1 MANHKGVLLIYN
13 KNNGHCFLFFN
24 LSSIHCLNHEI
35 LLDMNIIA
43 GVDEV
48 GRGPLAG
55 PVVAG
60 AVVLPDDHRIE
71 GLRDS
76 KKLTKKKREGLYP
89 IIMEHALGTGIG
101 KVSVEKIDEMNIRE
115 ATFLAME
122 RALKNLPMV
131 PNKALIDGEAL
142 KTQKIPNVGI
152 IKGDDKVDSIKAA
165 SIIAKVTRDKI
176 MSQYGKIFTEYGFEQ
191 NSGYGTKIHMDA
203 LKKYKSTPI
212 HRRSFSPV
220 KKQMPTIHWLEENHR
235 IPWMCEK
242 LAGLYLMDKNY
253 EVLKMNHGDS
263 KINIHAKS
271 PDNKN
276 IYAKVIPNSIAGGE
290 DNIFK
295 SLQKNDLVN
304 SISTE
309 ESQENTN
316 KDSGPHRVDAL
327 TIQLVK
333 NNSPIIK
340 HFKGIIEI

>member
-1 MANHKGVLLIYN
+1 M
-13 KNNGHCFLFFN
+13 
-24 LSSIHCLNHEI
+24 NHETF
-35 LLDMNIIA
+35 LDMNIIA

-60 AVVLPDDHRIE
+60 AVVLPEDHRIE

-76 KKLTKKKREGLYP
+76 KKLTKKKREALYP
-89 IIMEHALGTGIG
+89 IIMEQALGTGIG

-115 ATFLAME
+115 ATFLAMD
-122 RALKNLPMV
+122 RALQNLPMV

-142 KTQKIPNVGI
+142 KTQKILNEGI

-165 SIIAKVTRDKI
+165 SIIAKVTRDRI
-176 MSQYGKIFTEYGFEQ
+176 MVQYGKIFPEYGFEQ

-203 LKKYKSTPI
+203 LEKYRSTPI

-220 KKQMPTIHWLEENHR
+220 KRQMPTIHWLKENHR
-235 IPWMCEK
+235 ISWMCEK
-242 LAGLYLMDKNY
+242 LAGLYLMNKNY
-253 EVLKMNHGDS
+253 EVLKMNHSDGR
-263 KINIHAKS
+263 INIHAKD
-271 PDNKN
+271 PDDKN
-276 IYAKVIPNSIAGGE
+276 IYAKVIPNSIVNGK
-290 DNIFK
+290 DDILK
-295 SLQKNDLVN
+295 SLQKIDLMDSILSDKSQN
-304 SISTE
+304 STSK
-309 ESQENTN
+309 NL
-316 KDSGPHRVDAL
+316 GPQRVDAL